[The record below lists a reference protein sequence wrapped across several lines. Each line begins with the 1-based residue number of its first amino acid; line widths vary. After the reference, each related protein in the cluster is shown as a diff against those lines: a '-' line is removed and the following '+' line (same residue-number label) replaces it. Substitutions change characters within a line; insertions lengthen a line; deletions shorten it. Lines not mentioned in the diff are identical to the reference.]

1 MAAPDCLE
9 RARLLVEPALEAAV
23 DRLCADLRLPAGYHF
38 GWDEHNGSPAGV
50 GAGKGL
56 RPTLALLSAEA
67 VGAPAEVGVPGA
79 VAVELVH
86 NFSLVHD
93 DIIDGDTERRHRA
106 TVWSA
111 FGVDDAVI
119 SGDAL
124 HTLAFQ
130 VLLDDPTP
138 ERVVATTRLVDATA
152 AMIAGQAAD
161 MAFDDRLDVDLAA
174 CLAMEADKTG
184 ALLGYAA
191 SVGAVLAG
199 ADTTRV
205 NALEAFG
212 QEMGLAF
219 QAVDD
224 VLGIWGDPTVTGK
237 AAGNDLRERK
247 KSLPVALV
255 LDAGDSAADE
265 LRAVYAG
272 DGDLS
277 DADVIRVAA
286 LIEEAG
292 GRDRTVVEARQH
304 LDTALDTLGGVD
316 LVETVVVELAG
327 LACFVVERDF

>member
-1 MAAPDCLE
+1 MAALDCLE

-23 DRLCADLRLPAGYHF
+23 DRLCPDLRLPARYHF

-224 VLGIWGDPTVTGK
+224 VLGIWGDEAVTGK
-237 AAGNDLRERK
+237 ESSDIATRK
-247 KSLPVALV
+247 KTLPLIYGLQEATGADGERLAAILRTPIPGSTTTGIAPALKRAKIIV
-255 LDAGDSAADE
+255 KNSREGFTINMVRTPFATPFFTRPAASRFDCSSNCSKV
-265 LRAVYAG
+265 R
-272 DGDLS
+272 
-277 DADVIRVAA
+277 
-286 LIEEAG
+286 
-292 GRDRTVVEARQH
+292 
-304 LDTALDTLGGVD
+304 
-316 LVETVVVELAG
+316 
-327 LACFVVERDF
+327 

>member
-23 DRLCADLRLPAGYHF
+23 DRLCADLRLPARYHF
-38 GWDEHNGSPAGV
+38 GWDEHNGSTAGV

-79 VAVELVH
+79 VAVELGH

-111 FGVDDAVI
+111 FGVDDAVM

-184 ALLGYAA
+184 ALL
-191 SVGAVLAG
+191 
-199 ADTTRV
+199 
-205 NALEAFG
+205 
-212 QEMGLAF
+212 
-219 QAVDD
+219 
-224 VLGIWGDPTVTGK
+224 
-237 AAGNDLRERK
+237 
-247 KSLPVALV
+247 
-255 LDAGDSAADE
+255 
-265 LRAVYAG
+265 
-272 DGDLS
+272 
-277 DADVIRVAA
+277 
-286 LIEEAG
+286 
-292 GRDRTVVEARQH
+292 
-304 LDTALDTLGGVD
+304 
-316 LVETVVVELAG
+316 
-327 LACFVVERDF
+327 